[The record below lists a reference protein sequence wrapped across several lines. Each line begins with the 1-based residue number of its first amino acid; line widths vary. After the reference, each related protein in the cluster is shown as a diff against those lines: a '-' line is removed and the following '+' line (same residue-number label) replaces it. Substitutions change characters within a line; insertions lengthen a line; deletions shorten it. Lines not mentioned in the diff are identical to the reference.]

1 MLAAAGA
8 LAPEDY
14 LLHYS
19 DSVVVDLKTIASR
32 GRNLGE
38 TLFHMDSQLCGGP
51 GGCQVATDA
60 PARRQACFA
69 PLSALSPRP
78 VLVFERRD
86 DRGRADFYVL
96 DQDGF
101 ALEACVPA
109 EGDGPPQVAATGGP
123 EKAFPVPDVFVRLV
137 RALHRRLGP
146 AGRGGYSLVA
156 AERAERAATL
166 AAVCREFLE
175 DHVLVPVE
183 SEAVREARVRQAAAE
198 KALGLERER
207 CAALERELARVSGAL
222 AKARQQLSQGL
233 GLAPEP
239 DS

>member
-1 MLAAAGA
+1 MSASAGA
-8 LAPEDY
+8 LSPEEY

-19 DSVVVDLKTIASR
+19 DAVVVDLKTISTR

-38 TLFHMDSQLCGGP
+38 ALFHMDSQLCAGP
-51 GGCQVATDA
+51 GGCQAAGDA
-60 PARRQACFA
+60 PARRLACFA
-69 PLSALSPRP
+69 PLAALAPRP

-86 DRGRADFYVL
+86 DRGRVEFYVL

-109 EGDGPPQVAATGGP
+109 EGDGPAHVAATGGP

-156 AERAERAATL
+156 TERAERATSL
-166 AAVCREFLE
+166 AAV
-175 DHVLVPVE
+175 
-183 SEAVREARVRQAAAE
+183 
-198 KALGLERER
+198 
-207 CAALERELARVSGAL
+207 
-222 AKARQQLSQGL
+222 
-233 GLAPEP
+233 
-239 DS
+239 